1 MYINI
6 IHIFSRSSK
15 HKTLK
20 KKRQHEQPPDPENVR
35 FNIECKAH
43 EKRVK

>member
-6 IHIFSRSSK
+6 IHIFPAVQGTE
-15 HKTLK
+15 H
-20 KKRQHEQPPDPENVR
+20 KKRQHEQSSDPVR

-43 EKRVK
+43 EKRVT